1 MSEQETTV
9 TPQDW
14 KVRYLDL
21 AQQQSTEK
29 AAAAETEK
37 LLCRIIIR
45 LTLATNGLDPALDP
59 HLAALRNAVR
69 KGVQEDL
76 KDRLAA
82 ISEALIRANDE
93 PAAAEADETHLLPR
107 LISRS
112 GATGRNAGKLRK
124 LTEQMVAEGDAVTD
138 QQIDRFLRLLTHVE
152 SQQSG
157 PGFLR
162 RFFPL
167 SGGDAD
173 VTPAPT
179 ESLSP
184 NQQLLKLLEKLDW
197 PAQLSLDIRRL
208 EMELAAQS
216 DGAVWVE
223 VMSSL
228 LSLLSRSVGEVHT
241 EIQDTRGFLKEL
253 TQRLVEIDQ
262 HVSSSKELRQKSMVE
277 GRALGMAMRQQVG
290 GIRSNMDD
298 ATSLQQLRKEIA
310 HRLDAIET
318 HMGRFVVNEGERHK
332 EAAQLED
339 QLRKRLEEVQGESR
353 ELRAK
358 MIEAHRQ
365 AATDTVTGLPN
376 RLAYEDRLDQEF
388 ARWKRFGEPL
398 TLLVWD
404 IDDFKRINDR
414 YGHHAGDKAL
424 RIIGQSLLLGLRE
437 TDFVA
442 RFGGEEFVMLLTGT
456 NAEDAKNVAETAR
469 REVKESGIHSVG
481 TRVEVTIS
489 CGLSEFTQGDTPE
502 DVFARADRALY
513 EAKRAGKDRIIAH

>member
-1 MSEQETTV
+1 MNEPEITAT
-9 TPQDW
+9 QDW

-21 AQQQSTEK
+21 AQQQSMEK
-29 AAAAETEK
+29 SEAAETEK

-59 HLAALRNAVR
+59 HLSSLRNAVR
-69 KGVQEDL
+69 KGVQPNL
-76 KDRLAA
+76 KDQLGA

-93 PAAAEADETHLLPR
+93 PAPVASGDTDLLSR

-112 GATGRNAGKLRK
+112 GVTGRNLGKLRK
-124 LTEQMVAEGDAVTD
+124 LAEQLVADGDGASDEQV
-138 QQIDRFLRLLTHVE
+138 DRFLHLLTGAE
-152 SQQSG
+152 NRNGS

-162 RFFPL
+162 RFFHT
-167 SGGDAD
+167 SAAASDASPD
-173 VTPAPT
+173 EAVT
-179 ESLSP
+179 P
-184 NQQLLKLLEKLDW
+184 NQQLLKLLETLDW
-197 PAQLSLDIRRL
+197 PAQLSLDIRRMEL
-208 EMELAAQS
+208 ELAAQKDS
-216 DGAVWVE
+216 AAWIE
-223 VMSSL
+223 VLSSL
-228 LSLLSRSVGEVHT
+228 LSLLSRSVGEVTT

-253 TQRLVEIDQ
+253 TQRLEEIDK

-277 GRALGMAMRQQVG
+277 GQSLGQKMRQQVG
-290 GIRSNMDD
+290 GIRDNMND
-298 ATSLQQLRKEIA
+298 ATSLQQLCLEIGQ
-310 HRLDAIET
+310 HLEAIESHVGT
-318 HMGRFVVNEGERHK
+318 FVINEAERHK
-332 EAAQLED
+332 AAAELEE
-339 QLRKRLEEVQGESR
+339 QLRKRLEEVQSESR

-376 RLAYEDRLDQEF
+376 RLAYDERLEQEF

-414 YGHHAGDKAL
+414 FGHHAGDKAL

-456 NAEDAKNVAETAR
+456 NSDDAMKVAEAVR
-469 REVKESGIHSVG
+469 LEVKESGIHSVG
-481 TRVEVTIS
+481 NRVEVTIS
-489 CGLSEFTQGDTPE
+489 CGMSQFAQGDTPM

-513 EAKRAGKDRIIAH
+513 EAKRAGKDCIVVH